1 MGIVCGAGCW
11 AAAGEDA
18 PSSATSRMA
27 RFTVASC
34 AYPGESQDG
43 SSQHGP
49 PCFARALA
57 PGPFLTVVLN
67 VSPDGRVVENTTK
80 KLIPAPVPKELVRIP
95 SLRAM
100 SPSRPRPY

>member
-18 PSSATSRMA
+18 PSSATSRIA
-27 RFTVASC
+27 RFTVASR
-34 AYPGESQDG
+34 AYRGESQDG

-49 PCFARALA
+49 PCFVRALA
-57 PGPFLTVVLN
+57 PGPFVTVVLN
-67 VSPDGRVVENTTK
+67 GSPDGRVAHHTTR
-80 KLIPAPVPKELVRIP
+80 KLIPAPVPKELALIS

-100 SPSRPRPY
+100 SPSRPRP